1 MGDITKILNNDVKKA
16 MKFTEDDLR
25 FANKIKMLQYQRTIK
40 IIAGDRTILNHPDWL
55 VEMVQL

>member
-1 MGDITKILNNDVKKA
+1 MGDITKILTNDVKKA
-16 MKFTEDDLR
+16 LKFTEDDLR

-40 IIAGDRTILNHPDWL
+40 IIAGDRTILKHPDWL